1 MIGYSGKNFVVG
13 ASPAGIQR
21 IFAPFP
27 FYVSKH
33 HHPGDLRFMPAP
45 YRRNLVASDLSPLP
59 EDMPQQ
65 MRSISGP
72 KGLDS
77 PEELHPAFVLKE
89 PSRCQKL
96 VHEALEDVSGEA
108 LRPLAASPTVMA
120 A

>member
-1 MIGYSGKNFVVG
+1 VIGSSGKNFVVG

-59 EDMPQQ
+59 EDIPQQ

-77 PEELHPAFVLKE
+77 PEELHPTFVLKE

-96 VHEALEDVSGEA
+96 VHEAREDVSGEA
-108 LRPLAASPTVMA
+108 LRPLEESTAVMVG
-120 A
+120 